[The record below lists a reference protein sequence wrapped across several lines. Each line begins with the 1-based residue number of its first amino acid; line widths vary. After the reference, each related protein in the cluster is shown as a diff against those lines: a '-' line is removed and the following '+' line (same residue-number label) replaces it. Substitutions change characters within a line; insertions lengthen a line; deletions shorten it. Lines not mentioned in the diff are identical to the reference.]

1 MNVRAWCGLC
11 GQSFDLSEV
20 VAPAHAGRCPRCGE
34 LLAPDYTAV
43 LTSAVRRLLAALA
56 AIDDAAGQLGDV
68 APRLHIDTRRL
79 YAALDALD
87 TMPKGD
93 TTKGAR

>member
-11 GQSFDLSEV
+11 GQSFELSEV
-20 VAPAHAGRCPRCGE
+20 VVPAHAGRCPRCGE

-56 AIDDAAGQLGDV
+56 ATDDAGHQLGEV
-68 APRLHIDTRRL
+68 APRLHIDTRRM
-79 YAALDALD
+79 YASLDALD
-87 TMPKGD
+87 TTRPGD
-93 TTKGAR
+93 TAEGAR